1 MEDAFDLGFAIV
13 IAVLATATRTKPWRN
28 GLSNGMCDMIPDCI
42 VLMNEGYEVS
52 AMVLVL
58 RVIAWK

>member
-1 MEDAFDLGFAIV
+1 MAFALGFAIV
-13 IAVLATATRTKPWRN
+13 MDGLATAMRTKPWRN

-42 VLMNEGYEVS
+42 VLMDEGYEVS
-52 AMVLVL
+52 VMESVL